1 MSDDKNAKTTEQ
13 LKAEVDRLSHP
24 AAKVFPLLI
33 DTDANAW
40 DQFFAD
46 VGKNGLQNPIV
57 IDRPVTEAG
66 WLILDGRNRHLACLM
81 LDIEPEFEVVDVRD
95 RAAVELVISANLRRR
110 HDDVSVRAAQLAK
123 LLEML
128 KVENFPAPTVPA
140 AAAAA
145 GLSDRTLRDAERLL
159 KKDPE
164 LADQVATGIIS
175 GHAARQIADLPA
187 EERDELKRKVAAAG
201 NKKKAKGIVGE
212 TKRRKKQQQREMG
225 SLKMPGYT
233 GAYSTLIAVLENIPR
248 LPNELRNLR
257 DDRRTLAPKHAN
269 ELRLHIEGLKMLDT
283 EELFTTADQALLA
296 LGRIIARANGGAK
309 EEQPAEQPRDT
320 GDVVADV

>member
-1 MSDDKNAKTTEQ
+1 M
-13 LKAEVDRLSHP
+13 
-24 AAKVFPLLI
+24 
-33 DTDANAW
+33 
-40 DQFFAD
+40 
-46 VGKNGLQNPIV
+46 
-57 IDRPVTEAG
+57 
-66 WLILDGRNRHLACLM
+66 ILDGRNRHLACLM
-81 LDIEPEFEVVDVRD
+81 LGIEPEFEVVDVRD
-95 RAAVELVISANLRRR
+95 SAAVTLVISANICRR

-159 KKDPE
+159 KKAPE
-164 LADQVATGIIS
+164 VADQVAKGNITI
-175 GHAARQIADLPA
+175 HAASQVLDLPP
-187 EERDELKRKVAAAG
+187 EERHEVMKEVAAAG
-201 NKKKAKGIVGE
+201 NKKKAKGIVRAR
-212 TKRRKKQQQREMG
+212 KRKKQQQQGELG
-225 SLKMPGYT
+225 TLKMPGYT